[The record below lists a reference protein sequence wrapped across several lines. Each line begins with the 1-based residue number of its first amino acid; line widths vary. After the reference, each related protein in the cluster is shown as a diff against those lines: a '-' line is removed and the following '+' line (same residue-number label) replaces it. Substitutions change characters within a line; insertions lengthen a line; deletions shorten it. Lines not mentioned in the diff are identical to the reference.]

1 MMFRRCNACV
11 DVLYRVCAVW
21 ILKVVEGCARGG
33 GPTLRPKPS
42 GPAPTGLNT
51 IDHGTF
57 IAFHIGVADAI
68 AP

>member
-11 DVLYRVCAVW
+11 DVLYRVCPVW

-33 GPTLRPKPS
+33 GPPLIQKPS
-42 GPAPTGLNT
+42 APAPTGPNT
-51 IDHGTF
+51 IDHGAF
-57 IAFHIGVADAI
+57 IAFHIGVVDAN